1 MQLLTSS
8 KKYSKNGKSLTGF
21 SLIEIIVAIAIISIL
36 FSAVYGLFTSVING
50 IAYYRER
57 TTISALADQYLF
69 IARNLPYLQLG
80 TVSGNPSGNLPDL
93 PNAIE
98 IPFDNSNYQIY
109 YVVNYIDDPADGTI
123 LQGTDPAPNDYKQIK
138 LYIKNVTTGST
149 NSFLTNIVP
158 KSLEDLSSGGALFL
172 KVFDAVGQPIPAA
185 TIHITNTLLNPNIDL
200 TRITDSDGNWIEVG
214 LPDSINSYHIEATYS
229 GFSSDQTYPITE
241 QNPNPTKPDATI
253 SNGQV
258 TQISFS
264 IDKLSNLTISTQ
276 GPTCQP
282 ISGIDIQVQ
291 GTKLI
296 GTPNVLKFDNNY
308 TSNSIGQVPI
318 LDVEWDNYTPFLTG
332 TSYMV
337 YGTSPIQPAVIL
349 PDTSQNF
356 GLILGPKTNDSLLV
370 LVKDSAINS
379 PIEGASVELQNVS
392 PAVDTTKITGGSVWS
407 QQDWSGGPGQEDFID
422 TARYFEDDG
431 NINSNGATSGLEL
444 VENGSFYVASGSLT
458 SSTFDTGTDLTSYT
472 TLTWQPT
479 SQDPATS
486 VKFQVATNNDNLTWE
501 YLGPD
506 GASGTFY
513 TIPGTT
519 ISSVNSNNRYIRY
532 KVFLSTEDPSKT
544 PVLTSVNF
552 NYISGCFTPGQVIF
566 TGLEASDIYEVIISA
581 LGYQTKTIS
590 DLHIDGY
597 EFLEVSLE
605 P

>member
-1 MQLLTSS
+1 MPAG
-8 KKYSKNGKSLTGF
+8 NRGF
-21 SLIEIIVAIAIISIL
+21 SLIEIIVAIAVIAIL
-36 FSAVYGLFTSVING
+36 FSAVYELFISVING

-57 TTISALADQYLF
+57 TTISALSDQYLE
-69 IARNLPYLQLG
+69 IARNLPYSQLG
-80 TVSGNPSGNLPDL
+80 TVNGNPPGSLPDL
-93 PNAIE
+93 PNAVNIS
-98 IPFDNSNYQIY
+98 FDNKNYQVY

-138 LYIKNVTTGST
+138 LYVKNATTGST
-149 NSFLTNIVP
+149 NSFLTNVVP
-158 KSLEDLSSGGALFL
+158 KNLEDLSSGGALSL
-172 KVFDAVGQPIPAA
+172 KVFNAVGEPISGAA
-185 TIHITNTLLNPNIDL
+185 IHITNTLLDPDIDL

-214 LPDSINSYHIEATYS
+214 LPNSINSYHLEATKND
-229 GFSSDQTYPITE
+229 FSSDQTYPITE

-264 IDKLSNLTISTQ
+264 IDQLSDLTFNTQ
-276 GPTCQP
+276 SQTCQP
-282 ISGIDIQVQ
+282 ISEVDVKVQ

-308 TSNSIGQVPI
+308 TSNSIGQISIPDI
-318 LDVEWDNYTPFLTG
+318 EWDNYTPSLTE
-332 TSYMV
+332 TSYMI

-349 PDTSQNF
+349 PNTSQNF
-356 GLILGPKTNDSLLV
+356 SLILGPKTNNSLLV

-379 PIEGASVELQNVS
+379 PIEGANVELQNIS
-392 PAVDTTKITGGSVWS
+392 PAVDITKITGGSVWS
-407 QQDWSGGPGQEDFID
+407 QQDWSGGPGQEDFVD

-431 NINSNGATSGLEL
+431 NVNSNGATSGLEL
-444 VENGSFYVASGSLT
+444 VKNGSFYVPSGSLT
-458 SSTFDTGTDLTSYT
+458 SSAFDTGTNLTSYT
-472 TLTWQPT
+472 ILTWQPT

-486 VKFQVATNNDNLTWE
+486 VKFQVATNNDNSTWD

-506 GASGTFY
+506 GTSNTFY

-519 ISSVNSNNRYIRY
+519 ISQANSNNRYMRY

-544 PVLTSVNF
+544 SVLTSVNF

-566 TGLEASDIYEVIISA
+566 TGLEAFDTYEITVSMPE
-581 LGYQTKTIS
+581 YQTKTIS
-590 DLHIDGY
+590 NLHINGY

-605 P
+605 Y